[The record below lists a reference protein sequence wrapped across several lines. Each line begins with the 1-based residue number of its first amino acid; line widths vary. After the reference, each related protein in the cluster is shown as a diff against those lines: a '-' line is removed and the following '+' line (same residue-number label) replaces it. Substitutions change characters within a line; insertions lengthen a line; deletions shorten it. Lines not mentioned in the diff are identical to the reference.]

1 MSASTTIKKGYEAM
15 ALFAVLNW
23 LGAAGLAMFLVSTSR
38 VDGDMLRQVVA
49 VLRHEDIATQD
60 DDGAASADAQSGDSQ
75 RQASVETRIERE
87 VARSEGER
95 VKAELEQRLATINR
109 ILLQVTKKREA
120 FEEEVAD
127 AAKLEADRLAER
139 QSDGFKKQL
148 ELFEAMTPKTA
159 LGHLLN
165 LPNQDDAARILA
177 QMDTRRGKK
186 LIEAAKR
193 GDDLTRMRIILQ
205 RVRDVSPER
214 SDGLEDGR

>member
-23 LGAAGLAMFLVSTSR
+23 LGAAGLAMFLISTSR

-49 VLRHEDIATQD
+49 VLRHEDLATQD
-60 DDGAASADAQSGDSQ
+60 DDAAASADAQSGDSQ

-127 AAKLEADRLAER
+127 AAKLEADRRAER

-214 SDGLEDGR
+214 SDDLEDGR

>member
-1 MSASTTIKKGYEAM
+1 
-15 ALFAVLNW
+15 
-23 LGAAGLAMFLVSTSR
+23 
-38 VDGDMLRQVVA
+38 MLRQVVA
-49 VLRHEDIATQD
+49 VLRREDLATQGD
-60 DDGAASADAQSGDSQ
+60 DETAASAETQSVESP
-75 RQASVETRIERE
+75 RRASVETRIERE
-87 VARSEGER
+87 VARREGER
-95 VKAELEQRLATINR
+95 VKAELGQRLATINR

-120 FEEEVAD
+120 FEEEVAA
-127 AAKLEADRLAER
+127 AAKLEADRRAER

-193 GDDLTRMRIILQ
+193 GEDLTRMRIILQ
-205 RVRDVSPER
+205 RVRDVLPER
-214 SDGLEDGR
+214 SDDLEDGR

>member
-49 VLRHEDIATQD
+49 VLRHEDLATQD
-60 DDGAASADAQSGDSQ
+60 DDAAASADAQSGDSQ

-127 AAKLEADRLAER
+127 AAKLEADRRAER

-214 SDGLEDGR
+214 SDDLEDGR

>member
-23 LGAAGLAMFLVSTSR
+23 LGAAGLLAFLISTSR

-49 VLRHEDIATQD
+49 VLRREDLATQD
-60 DDGAASADAQSGDSQ
+60 DETAAALDAQSGDSP

-87 VARSEGER
+87 VARREGER

-186 LIEAAKR
+186 LIEAAKQ

-205 RVRDVSPER
+205 RVRDVSPQR
-214 SDGLEDGR
+214 SDDLENGR

>member
-49 VLRHEDIATQD
+49 VLRHEDLATQD

-127 AAKLEADRLAER
+127 AAKLEADRRAER

-214 SDGLEDGR
+214 SDDLEDGR